1 MLDLTLTEI
10 AEALQGELVLTD
22 AASAAGF
29 TPETVVNGVVDTDSR
44 LIGPGDIFVAK
55 RGEFDDGHR
64 FVEPAVAAG
73 ASLVVVEHAFAAEQ
87 GPALTVPQIVVAD
100 SVLALGHF
108 ATEVVKR
115 VRASGDPRDGGLKI
129 VGITGSNGKTTTKNL
144 LRAILERVGET
155 VAPRD
160 SFNNEVGAP
169 LTMLKLTSSSR
180 FLVAEMGAS
189 GKGEITRLIRMAK
202 PDVGVV
208 LTVGLAH
215 AGEFGGIETTL
226 ATKTEMV
233 QDLEPTDVAVLNR
246 DDQRV
251 AGMAE
256 KTAARVRWFGLS
268 EEASVRATDIEAT
281 AAGTTFTLHL
291 PGGPEGEDVSR
302 TVHFAVLGEH
312 HVTNALAA
320 SAAALEL
327 GVGIDDIVAALETV
341 TRAERWRME
350 VLGGN
355 DGVRVINDA
364 YNASPDS
371 MAAALKT
378 LAQIATPEQRTVAV
392 LGEMSEL
399 GPYAVEEHDRIGRMV
414 VRLNIKKLY
423 VVGEG
428 ARALHLA
435 AEHEGSWGSEAFF
448 VETADEAYELVMA
461 DLRPNDLILVKSSNS
476 AGLRFLG
483 DRIAQS
489 ERVALPVQPGPVVEA
504 NS

>member
-10 AEALQGELVLTD
+10 TEALQGELVITD
-22 AASAAGF
+22 AAARAGYS
-29 TPETVVNGVVDTDSR
+29 PETVVNGTVDTDSR
-44 LIGPGDIFVAK
+44 LIGEGDVFVAK

-64 FVEPAVAAG
+64 FVTSAVEAG
-73 ASLVVVEHAFAAEQ
+73 AALVVVEHPFEVA
-87 GPALTVPQIVVAD
+87 VPQIVVAD
-100 SVLALGHF
+100 SVLALGYF
-108 ATEVVKR
+108 ATDVVAR
-115 VRASGDPRDGGLKI
+115 VRASADPIAGGLRI

-169 LTMLKLTSSSR
+169 LTMLKLTAATR

-233 QDLEPTDVAVLNR
+233 QDLEPGDVAVLNR
-246 DDQRV
+246 DDSRV

-256 KTAARVRWFGLS
+256 KTAAQVLWFGLTDS
-268 EEASVRATDIEAT
+268 AAVRATDIDAT
-281 AAGTTFTLHL
+281 ASGTSFVLHL
-291 PGGPEGEDVSR
+291 PDGSAQ
-302 TVHFAVLGEH
+302 TVRFAVLGEH
-312 HVTNALAA
+312 HVMNALAA
-320 SAAALEL
+320 AAAAHVF
-327 GVGIDDIVAALETV
+327 GVPAVDIVAGLESV

-350 VLGGN
+350 VLGGR

-378 LAQIATPEQRTVAV
+378 IALIATPEQRTTAV

-399 GPYAVEEHDRIGRMV
+399 GPYSVEEHDRIGRMV
-414 VRLNIKKLY
+414 VRFNIHRLI

-428 ARALHLA
+428 ARAIHLA
-435 AEHEGSWGSEAFF
+435 AEHEGSWGGEAIF
-448 VETADEAYELVMA
+448 VETADDAYALIEA
-461 DLRPNDLILVKSSNS
+461 DTRPNDLILVKSSNS

-483 DRIAQS
+483 DRIAQ
-489 ERVALPVQPGPVVEA
+489 A
-504 NS
+504 NSIEQANSIAPADSIAEATS

>member
-10 AEALQGELVLTD
+10 AEALQGELVITD
-22 AASAAGF
+22 TASLAGW
-29 TPETVVNGVVDTDSR
+29 TPSRIVNGTVDTDSR
-44 LIGPGDIFVAK
+44 LIGDGDIFVAK

-64 FVEPAVAAG
+64 FVESAVEAG
-73 ASLVVVEHAFAAEQ
+73 AALVVVEHPFE
-87 GPALTVPQIVVAD
+87 LDVPQVVVAD

-108 ATEVVKR
+108 ATEVVRR
-115 VRASGDPRDGGLKI
+115 VRASGELKI

-144 LRAILERVGET
+144 LRAIVERVGET

-169 LTMLKLTSSSR
+169 LTMLKLTPATR

-233 QDLEPTDVAVLNR
+233 QDLEPGDVAVLNR
-246 DDQRV
+246 DDPRV

-256 KTAARVRWFGLS
+256 KTSARVLWFGLS
-268 EEASVRATDIEAT
+268 EEAAVRATDLDAT
-281 AAGTTFTLHL
+281 AAGTTFELHL
-291 PGGPEGEDVSR
+291 PAMDAAPAQSR
-302 TVHFAVLGEH
+302 PVRFAVLGEH
-312 HVTNALAA
+312 HVMNALAA
-320 SAAALEL
+320 AAAAHTL
-327 GVGIDDIVAALETV
+327 GVPIDDIVAALETV

-350 VLGGN
+350 LLSGKN
-355 DGVRVINDA
+355 GVRVINDA

-378 LAQIATPEQRTVAV
+378 LAQIARPEQRTVAV

-399 GPYAVEEHDRIGRMV
+399 GPYSVEEHDRIGRMV

-428 ARALHLA
+428 ARAMHLA

-448 VETADEAYELVMA
+448 AETADEAYDLVVS
-461 DLRPNDLILVKSSNS
+461 DLQANDLILVKSSNS

-483 DRIAQS
+483 DRIA
-489 ERVALPVQPGPVVEA
+489 EA

>member
-10 AEALQGELVLTD
+10 AEALQGELVITD
-22 AASAAGF
+22 AAAAAGYS
-29 TPETVVNGVVDTDSR
+29 PDTVVNGTVDTDSR
-44 LIGPGDIFVAK
+44 LIGEGDVFVAK

-64 FVEPAVAAG
+64 FVGSAVEAG
-73 ASLVVVEHAFAAEQ
+73 AALVVVEHVFDLA
-87 GPALTVPQIVVAD
+87 VPQVVVTD
-100 SVLALGHF
+100 SVLALGCF
-108 ATEVVKR
+108 ATDVVAR
-115 VRASGDPRDGGLKI
+115 VRASGDLRV

-169 LTMLKLTSSSR
+169 LTMLKLTTGTR

-233 QDLEPTDVAVLNR
+233 QDLEPTDVAVLNL
-246 DDQRV
+246 DDSRV

-256 KTAARVRWFGLS
+256 KTAARVLWFGLS
-268 EEASVRATDIEAT
+268 DSAAVRASDIDAT
-281 AAGTTFTLHL
+281 ASGTSFVLHL
-291 PGGPEGEDVSR
+291 PDGSAH
-302 TVHFAVLGEH
+302 TVRFAVLGEH
-312 HVTNALAA
+312 HVMNALAA
-320 SAAALEL
+320 AAAAHVL
-327 GVGIDDIVAALETV
+327 GVPAVDIVAALESV

-350 VLGGN
+350 VMGGR

-378 LAQIATPEQRTVAV
+378 VALIATPEQRTTAV

-399 GPYAVEEHDRIGRMV
+399 GSYSVEEHDRIGRMV
-414 VRLNIKKLY
+414 VRFNIHRLI

-428 ARALHLA
+428 ARAIHLA
-435 AEHEGSWGSEAFF
+435 AEHEGSWGGEAIF
-448 VETADEAYELVMA
+448 VETADEAYALIEA
-461 DLRPNDLILVKSSNS
+461 DTRPNDLILVKSSNS

-483 DRIAQS
+483 DRIAAAHS
-489 ERVALPVQPGPVVEA
+489 LAEETA
-504 NS
+504 

>member
-10 AEALQGELVLTD
+10 AEALQGELVITD
-22 AASAAGF
+22 AAAAAGYS
-29 TPETVVNGVVDTDSR
+29 PETVVNGTVDTDSR
-44 LIGPGDIFVAK
+44 LIGEGDVFVAK

-64 FVEPAVAAG
+64 FVTSAVEAG
-73 ASLVVVEHAFAAEQ
+73 AALVVVEHPFAAQQ
-87 GPALTVPQIVVAD
+87 GSTLPVPQVVVAD
-100 SVLALGHF
+100 SVLALGYF
-108 ATEVVKR
+108 ATDVVAR
-115 VRASGDPRDGGLKI
+115 VRASGDLRV

-169 LTMLKLTSSSR
+169 LTMLKLTPTTR

-233 QDLEPTDVAVLNR
+233 QDLEPGDVSVLNR
-246 DDQRV
+246 DDARV

-256 KTAARVRWFGLS
+256 KTAARVLWFGLS
-268 EEASVRATDIEAT
+268 DSATVRATDIDAT
-281 AAGTTFTLHL
+281 AAGTSFVLHL
-291 PGGPEGEDVSR
+291 PGEDPR
-302 TVHFAVLGEH
+302 PVHFAVLGEH
-312 HVTNALAA
+312 HVMNALAA
-320 SAAALEL
+320 SAAASVL
-327 GVGIDDIVAALETV
+327 GVPADDIVAGLEAV

-350 VLGGN
+350 VMGGRN
-355 DGVRVINDA
+355 GVRVINDA

-378 LAQIATPEQRTVAV
+378 IALIATPEQRTTAV

-399 GPYAVEEHDRIGRMV
+399 GPYSVEEHDRIGRMV
-414 VRLNIKKLY
+414 VRFNIHRLI

-428 ARALHLA
+428 ARAIHLA
-435 AEHEGSWGSEAFF
+435 AEHEGSWGGEAIF
-448 VETADEAYELVMA
+448 VETADEAYALIEA
-461 DLRPNDLILVKSSNS
+461 DTRPNDLILVKSSNS

-483 DRIAQS
+483 DRIAQANS
-489 ERVALPVQPGPVVEA
+489 IAEA
-504 NS
+504 NA

>member
-1 MLDLTLTEI
+1 
-10 AEALQGELVLTD
+10 
-22 AASAAGF
+22 
-29 TPETVVNGVVDTDSR
+29 VVNGTVDTDSR
-44 LIGPGDIFVAK
+44 LIGEGDVFVAQ

-64 FVEPAVAAG
+64 FVGAAVESGAA
-73 ASLVVVEHAFAAEQ
+73 LVVVEHAFADAEREAGRQ
-87 GPALTVPQIVVAD
+87 LPVAQIVVDD
-100 SVLALGHF
+100 SVIALGHF
-108 ATEVVKR
+108 ATDVVRR
-115 VRASGDPRDGGLKI
+115 VRASGDLKI

-144 LRAILERVGET
+144 LRAVLERVGET

-169 LTMLKLTSSSR
+169 LTMLKLTPTTR

-233 QDLEPTDVAVLNR
+233 IDLDESDVAVLNR
-246 DDQRV
+246 DDARV
-251 AGMAE
+251 AGMAG
-256 KTAARVRWFGLS
+256 KTRARVLWFGLGND
-268 EEASVRATDIEAT
+268 AGVRATEIEAS
-281 AAGTTFTLHL
+281 ASGTTFTLHL
-291 PGGPEGEDVSR
+291 PDGQSR
-302 TVHFAVLGEH
+302 PVRFAVLGEH
-312 HVTNALAA
+312 HVMNALAA
-320 SAAALEL
+320 ASAAHVL

-350 VLGGN
+350 VMGGG
-355 DGVRVINDA
+355 DRPTVINDA

-378 LAQIATPEQRTVAV
+378 LAQIAAPGQRTVAV

-399 GPYAVEEHDRIGRMV
+399 GSYSVEEHDRIGRMV
-414 VRLNIKKLY
+414 VRLNIGKLF

-428 ARALHLA
+428 ARAIHLA
-435 AEHEGSWGSEAFF
+435 AEHEGSWGGEAVFAAD
-448 VETADEAYELVMA
+448 ADEAYALIAAE
-461 DLRPNDLILVKSSNS
+461 LRPDDLVLVKSSNS
-476 AGLRFLG
+476 ARLRFLG
-483 DRIAQS
+483 DKIA
-489 ERVALPVQPGPVVEA
+489 EA
-504 NS
+504 TT

>member
-1 MLDLTLTEI
+1 MRATRCTNTDGSDDMLDLTLTEI
-10 AEALQGELVLTD
+10 AEALQGELVITDD
-22 AASAAGF
+22 AARAGW
-29 TPETVVNGVVDTDSR
+29 TPETIVNGTVDTDSR
-44 LIGPGDIFVAK
+44 LIGPGDVFVAK

-64 FVEPAVAAG
+64 FVQPAVASG
-73 ASLVVVEHAFAAEQ
+73 ASLVVVEQRFDVA
-87 GPALTVPQIVVAD
+87 VPQVLVAD
-100 SVLALGHF
+100 SVLALGAF
-108 ATEVVKR
+108 ATELVAR
-115 VRASGDPRDGGLKI
+115 VRAAGDLRI

-144 LRAILERVGET
+144 LRAVLERVGET

-169 LTMLKLTSSSR
+169 LTMLRMTASTR

-233 QDLEPTDVAVLNR
+233 EDLEPADVAVLNL
-246 DDQRV
+246 DDPRV

-256 KTAARVRWFGLS
+256 KTRAEVLWFGLS
-268 EEASVRATDIEAT
+268 EGAGVRATEIDAT
-281 AAGTTFTLHL
+281 ASGTTFVLHL
-291 PGGPEGEDVSR
+291 PGGESR
-302 TVHFAVLGEH
+302 PVRFAVLGEH
-312 HVTNALAA
+312 HVMNALAA
-320 SAAALEL
+320 AASAHVL
-327 GVGIDDIVAALETV
+327 GVPIDGIVAALETV

-350 VLGGN
+350 VMGGR

-378 LAQIATPEQRTVAV
+378 LALIATPEQRTIAV

-399 GPYAVEEHDRIGRMV
+399 GPYSVEEHDRIGRMI
-414 VRLNIKKLY
+414 VRFNIQKLV

-428 ARALHLA
+428 ARAIHLA
-435 AEHEGSWGSEAFF
+435 AEHEGSWGGEAVF
-448 VETADEAYELVMA
+448 VDTADEAFELIAA
-461 DLRPNDLILVKSSNS
+461 DTRADDLILVKSSNS

-483 DRIAQS
+483 DRIAQANS
-489 ERVALPVQPGPVVEA
+489 TTAEA

>member
-10 AEALQGELVLTD
+10 AEALQGELVLTPE
-22 AASAAGF
+22 AVAAGY
-29 TPETVVNGVVDTDSR
+29 TPGTVLNGTVDTDSR
-44 LIGPGDIFVAK
+44 LIGAGDLFVAK

-64 FVEPAVAAG
+64 FVPNAVEAG
-73 ASLVVVEHAFAAEQ
+73 AALVVVEHPFAAEH
-87 GPALTVPQIVVAD
+87 GAALAVPQVVVAD

-108 ATEVVKR
+108 ATDVVRR
-115 VRASGDPRDGGLKI
+115 VKALGALKI

-144 LRAILERVGET
+144 LRAVLERVGET

-169 LTMLKLTSSSR
+169 LTMLKLTPSTR

-233 QDLEPTDVAVLNR
+233 QDLEPADVAVLNI
-246 DDQRV
+246 DDPRV
-251 AGMAE
+251 AGMAA
-256 KTAARVRWFGLS
+256 KTAASVLWFGLNDK
-268 EEASVRATDIEAT
+268 AAVRATEIDAT
-281 AAGTTFTLHL
+281 AAGTSFVLHL
-291 PGGPEGEDVSR
+291 PDGSSSPVR
-302 TVHFAVLGEH
+302 FAVLGEH
-312 HVTNALAA
+312 HVMNALAA
-320 SAAALEL
+320 AAAAHTL
-327 GVGIDDIVAALETV
+327 GVPIATIVEALESV

-350 VLGGN
+350 VLGGR
-355 DGVRVINDA
+355 DGVTVINDA

-371 MAAALKT
+371 MVAALKT
-378 LAQIATPEQRTVAV
+378 LAQISGPGQRTVAV
-392 LGEMSEL
+392 LGAMSEL
-399 GPYAVEEHDRIGRMV
+399 GEFSVEEHDRLGRLV
-414 VRLNIKKLY
+414 VRLNIEKLV

-428 ARALHLA
+428 ARAIHLA
-435 AEHEGSWGSEAFF
+435 AEHEGSWGGEAVF
-448 VETADEAYELVMA
+448 VETADQAFELVAA
-461 DLRPNDLILVKSSNS
+461 DTRPNDLILVKSSNS

-483 DRIAQS
+483 DRIADAHS
-489 ERVALPVQPGPVVEA
+489 TAETNA
-504 NS
+504 

>member
-10 AEALQGELVLTD
+10 AEALQGELVITD
-22 AASAAGF
+22 AAAQAGYD
-29 TPETVVNGVVDTDSR
+29 PQTVVNGTVDTDSR
-44 LIGPGDIFVAK
+44 LIGAGDIFVAK

-64 FVEPAVAAG
+64 FVPAAVEAG
-73 ASLVVVEHAFAAEQ
+73 AALVVVEHPFELA
-87 GPALTVPQIVVAD
+87 VPQVVVAD

-108 ATEVVKR
+108 ATDVVAR
-115 VRASGDPRDGGLKI
+115 VRAGGELRV

-169 LTMLKLTSSSR
+169 LTMLKLTPASR

-215 AGEFGGIETTL
+215 AGEFGGIEVTL

-233 QDLEPTDVAVLNR
+233 QDLEPTDVAVLNI
-246 DDQRV
+246 DDPRV
-251 AGMAE
+251 AGMAA
-256 KTAARVRWFGLS
+256 KTAARVLWFGLS
-268 EEASVRATDIEAT
+268 DGAAVRASDIDAT
-281 AAGTTFTLHL
+281 AAGTSFQLHL
-291 PGGPEGEDVSR
+291 PDGSAQ
-302 TVHFAVLGEH
+302 TVRFAVLGEH
-312 HVTNALAA
+312 HVMNALAA
-320 SAAALEL
+320 AAAAHTL
-327 GVGIDDIVAALETV
+327 GVPLVDIVAGLEAV

-350 VLGGN
+350 VLGGK
-355 DGVRVINDA
+355 DGVTVINDA

-378 LAQIATPEQRTVAV
+378 VALIAAPGQRTTAV

-399 GPYAVEEHDRIGRMV
+399 GPYSVEEHDRIGRMV
-414 VRLNIKKLY
+414 VRFNIHRLI

-428 ARALHLA
+428 ARAIHLA
-435 AEHEGSWGSEAFF
+435 AEHEGSWGGEAVF
-448 VETADEAYELVMA
+448 VETADEAYELIAA
-461 DLRPNDLILVKSSNS
+461 DTRPNDLILVKSSNS

-483 DRIAQS
+483 DRIA
-489 ERVALPVQPGPVVEA
+489 EA
-504 NS
+504 NTIAGADA

>member
-10 AEALQGELVLTD
+10 AEALQGELVITD
-22 AASAAGF
+22 AASRAGY
-29 TPETVVNGVVDTDSR
+29 TPETVVNGTVDTDSR
-44 LIGPGDIFVAK
+44 LIGEGDVFVAK

-64 FVEPAVAAG
+64 FVTSAVESGAA
-73 ASLVVVEHAFAAEQ
+73 LVVVEHEFAAQQ
-87 GPALTVPQIVVAD
+87 GSTLAVPQIVVAD

-108 ATEVVKR
+108 ATDVVAR
-115 VRASGDPRDGGLKI
+115 VRASGDLRV

-169 LTMLKLTSSSR
+169 LTMLKLTPTTR

-233 QDLEPTDVAVLNR
+233 QDLEPTDVAVLNL
-246 DDQRV
+246 DDSRV
-251 AGMAE
+251 AGMAA
-256 KTAARVRWFGLS
+256 KTAARVLWFGLS
-268 EEASVRATDIEAT
+268 SEAQVRATDIDAT
-281 AAGTTFTLHL
+281 AEGTSFVLHL
-291 PGGPEGEDVSR
+291 PDGFTQ
-302 TVHFAVLGEH
+302 TVHFSVLGEH
-312 HVTNALAA
+312 HVMNALAA
-320 SAAALEL
+320 AAAAHEL
-327 GVGIDDIVAALETV
+327 GVPGSDIVAALETV

-350 VLGGN
+350 VLGGRN
-355 DGVRVINDA
+355 GVRVINDA

-378 LAQIATPEQRTVAV
+378 LAQIARPDQRTIAV

-399 GPYAVEEHDRIGRMV
+399 GPYSVEEHDRIGRMA
-414 VRLNIKKLY
+414 VRFNIKKLY
-423 VVGEG
+423 VVGEA
-428 ARALHLA
+428 ARAMHLA

-448 VETADEAYELVMA
+448 VETADEAFDLIAA
-461 DLRPNDLILVKSSNS
+461 DTQPNDLILVKSSNS

-483 DRIAQS
+483 DRIA
-489 ERVALPVQPGPVVEA
+489 EA
-504 NS
+504 NSIEQANA

>member
-10 AEALQGELVLTD
+10 AKALQGELVITD
-22 AASAAGF
+22 AAADRGYS
-29 TPETVVNGVVDTDSR
+29 PVTVVNGTVDTDSR
-44 LIGPGDIFVAK
+44 LIGDGDVFVAK

-64 FVEPAVAAG
+64 FVVTAIEAG
-73 ASLVVVEHAFAAEQ
+73 AALVVVEHAFADAQ
-87 GPALTVPQIVVAD
+87 GSTLTVPQIVVDD

-108 ATEVVKR
+108 ATDVVAR
-115 VRASGDPRDGGLKI
+115 VRAAGDLKV

-169 LTMLKLTSSSR
+169 LTMLKLTPTTR

-233 QDLEPTDVAVLNR
+233 IDLDESDVAVLNR
-246 DDQRV
+246 DDPRV
-251 AGMAE
+251 AGMAG
-256 KTAARVRWFGLS
+256 KTRARVLWFGLGDES
-268 EEASVRATDIEAT
+268 SVRATDIDAT
-281 AAGTTFTLHL
+281 AAGTSFVLHL
-291 PGGPEGEDVSR
+291 PDGASR
-302 TVHFAVLGEH
+302 PVRFAVLGEH
-312 HVTNALAA
+312 HVMNALAA
-320 SAAALEL
+320 ASAAHVL

-350 VLGGN
+350 VMGGG
-355 DGVRVINDA
+355 DGHPTVINDA

-378 LAQIATPEQRTVAV
+378 LAQIAAPGQRTVAV

-399 GPYAVEEHDRIGRMV
+399 GPFSVEEHDRIGRMV
-414 VRLNIKKLY
+414 VRLNIERLY

-428 ARALHLA
+428 ARAIHLA
-435 AEHEGSWGSEAFF
+435 AEHEGSWGGEAVF
-448 VETADEAYELVMA
+448 VATADEAFELIAA
-461 DLRPNDLILVKSSNS
+461 DTRPDDLILVKSSNS

-483 DRIAQS
+483 DRIA
-489 ERVALPVQPGPVVEA
+489 EA

>member
-10 AEALQGELVLTD
+10 AEALQGELVITD
-22 AASAAGF
+22 AAAAAGYS
-29 TPETVVNGVVDTDSR
+29 PETVVNGTVDTDSR
-44 LIGPGDIFVAK
+44 LIGEGDVFVAK

-64 FVEPAVAAG
+64 FVTSAVEAG
-73 ASLVVVEHAFAAEQ
+73 AALVVVEHPFAAQQ
-87 GPALTVPQIVVAD
+87 GSTLPVPQVVVDD

-108 ATEVVKR
+108 ATDVVAR
-115 VRASGDPRDGGLKI
+115 VRASGDLRV

-169 LTMLKLTSSSR
+169 LTMLKLTPTTR

-233 QDLEPTDVAVLNR
+233 QDLEPGDVAVLNR
-246 DDQRV
+246 DDARV

-256 KTAARVRWFGLS
+256 KTAARVLWFGLS
-268 EEASVRATDIEAT
+268 DSATVRATDIDAT
-281 AAGTTFTLHL
+281 AAGTSFVLHL
-291 PGGPEGEDVSR
+291 PGEDPR
-302 TVHFAVLGEH
+302 PVHFAVLGEH
-312 HVTNALAA
+312 HVMNALAA
-320 SAAALEL
+320 IAAARAL
-327 GVGIDDIVAALETV
+327 GVPPERSVPAIEALV
-341 TRAERWRME
+341 RAERWRME
-350 VLGGN
+350 VLERP
-355 DGVRVINDA
+355 DGVVVINDA

-378 LAQIATPEQRTVAV
+378 LAQVTRDDQRTVAV
-392 LGEMSEL
+392 LGEMAEL
-399 GPYAVEEHDRIGRMV
+399 GEYADEEHDRIGRLA
-414 VRLNIKKLY
+414 VRLNIGKLV
-423 VVGEG
+423 VVGHR
-428 ARALHLA
+428 ARHIHNA
-435 AEHEGSWGSEAFF
+435 AGLEGSWDGES
-448 VETADEAYELVMA
+448 VLVGTADEAY
-461 DLRPNDLILVKSSNS
+461 DLLRDQLRAGDVVLVKSSGS
-476 AGLRFLG
+476 AELRFLG
-483 DRIAQS
+483 DRIAGVT
-489 ERVALPVQPGPVVEA
+489 E
-504 NS
+504 

>member
-1 MLDLTLTEI
+1 MLHLTLTEI
-10 AEALQGELVLTD
+10 AEALQGDLVILPD
-22 AASAAGF
+22 AEAAGWSADSIVDG
-29 TPETVVNGVVDTDSR
+29 TVDTDSR

-64 FVEPAVAAG
+64 FVPQAVAAG
-73 ASLVVVEHAFAAEQ
+73 AALVVVEE
-87 GPALTVPQIVVAD
+87 PAPLAVPQIVVAD

-108 ATEVVKR
+108 ATAVVRR
-115 VRASGDPRDGGLKI
+115 VQAHGELKI

-144 LRAILERVGET
+144 LKAILEQVGET

-169 LTMLKLTSSSR
+169 LTMLKLTLATKY
-180 FLVAEMGAS
+180 LVAEMGAS

-202 PDVGVV
+202 PDIGVV

-233 QDLEPTDVAVLNR
+233 QDLLPADTAVLNI
-246 DDQRV
+246 DDSRV

-256 KTAARVRWFGLS
+256 KTAARVLWFGLS
-268 EEASVRATDIEAT
+268 DDAQVRASDIDAT
-281 AAGTTFTLHL
+281 GSGTSFVLHL
-291 PGGPEGEDVSR
+291 PDGQSR
-302 TVHFAVLGEH
+302 PVRFAVLGEH
-312 HVTNALAA
+312 HVMNALAA
-320 SAAALEL
+320 ASAAHVL
-327 GVGIDDIVAALETV
+327 GVPIDSIVSGLESV

-350 VLGGN
+350 LLGGR

-371 MAAALKT
+371 MSAALKT
-378 LAQIATPEQRTVAV
+378 LAQIAEPGQRTVAV

-399 GPYAVEEHDRIGRMV
+399 GEFSVEEHDRIGRMV
-414 VRLNIKKLY
+414 VRLNIEKLF

-435 AEHEGSWGSEAFF
+435 ANHEGSWDGEAVFAAD
-448 VETADEAYELVMA
+448 ADEAFDLISRDIRA
-461 DLRPNDLILVKSSNS
+461 DDLILVKSSNS

-483 DRIAQS
+483 DRIA
-489 ERVALPVQPGPVVEA
+489 EA
-504 NS
+504 YS

>member
-10 AEALQGELVLTD
+10 AEALQGELVITD
-22 AASAAGF
+22 AAAAAGYS
-29 TPETVVNGVVDTDSR
+29 PETVVNGTVDTDSR
-44 LIGPGDIFVAK
+44 LIGEGDVFVAK

-64 FVEPAVAAG
+64 FVPSAVEAG
-73 ASLVVVEHAFAAEQ
+73 AALVVVEHAFDIA
-87 GPALTVPQIVVAD
+87 VPQVVVPD
-100 SVLALGHF
+100 SVLALGSF
-108 ATEVVKR
+108 ATDVVSR
-115 VRASGDPRDGGLKI
+115 VRASGDLKI

-144 LRAILERVGET
+144 LKAIFERVGET

-169 LTMLKLTSSSR
+169 LTMLKLTPSTR

-233 QDLEPTDVAVLNR
+233 QDLEPGDVAVLNR
-246 DDQRV
+246 DDARV

-256 KTAARVRWFGLS
+256 KTAAQVLWFGLS
-268 EEASVRATDIEAT
+268 DAAAVRATDIDAT
-281 AAGTTFTLHL
+281 ASGTSFVLHL
-291 PGGPEGEDVSR
+291 PDGSAQ
-302 TVHFAVLGEH
+302 TVRFAVLGEH
-312 HVTNALAA
+312 HVMNALAA
-320 SAAALEL
+320 AAAAHVL
-327 GVGIDDIVAALETV
+327 GVPAVDIVSGLESV

-350 VLGGN
+350 VMGGR

-378 LAQIATPEQRTVAV
+378 IALIATPEQRTTAV

-399 GPYAVEEHDRIGRMV
+399 GPYSVEEHDRIGRMV
-414 VRLNIKKLY
+414 VRFNIHRLI

-428 ARALHLA
+428 ARAIHLA
-435 AEHEGSWGSEAFF
+435 AEHEGSWGGEAIF
-448 VETADEAYELVMA
+448 VETADDAYALIEA
-461 DLRPNDLILVKSSNS
+461 DTRPNDLILVKSSNS

-483 DRIAQS
+483 DRIAQ
-489 ERVALPVQPGPVVEA
+489 A
-504 NS
+504 NSTAPTDSIGRANA

>member
-10 AEALQGELVLTD
+10 AEALQGELVITD
-22 AASAAGF
+22 AAADAGYS
-29 TPETVVNGVVDTDSR
+29 PATVVNGTVDTDSR
-44 LIGPGDIFVAK
+44 LIGEGDVFVAK

-64 FVEPAVAAG
+64 FVGAAVESGAA
-73 ASLVVVEHAFAAEQ
+73 LVVVEHAFADAEREAGRQ
-87 GPALTVPQIVVAD
+87 LPVAQIVVDD
-100 SVLALGHF
+100 SVIALGHF
-108 ATEVVKR
+108 ATDVVSR
-115 VRASGDPRDGGLKI
+115 VRASGNLKI

-144 LRAILERVGET
+144 LRAVLERVGET

-169 LTMLKLTSSSR
+169 LTMLKLTPTTR

-233 QDLEPTDVAVLNR
+233 IDLDESDVAVLNR
-246 DDQRV
+246 DDARV
-251 AGMAE
+251 AGMAG
-256 KTAARVRWFGLS
+256 KTRARVLWFGLGDDS
-268 EEASVRATDIEAT
+268 EVRATEIEAS
-281 AAGTTFTLHL
+281 ASGTTFILHL
-291 PGGPEGEDVSR
+291 PDGQSR
-302 TVHFAVLGEH
+302 PVRFAVLGEH
-312 HVTNALAA
+312 HVMNALAA
-320 SAAALEL
+320 ASAAHVL
-327 GVGIDDIVAALETV
+327 GVAIDDIVGALETV

-350 VLGGN
+350 VMGGG
-355 DGVRVINDA
+355 DRPTVINDA

-378 LAQIATPEQRTVAV
+378 LAQIAAPGQRTVAV

-399 GPYAVEEHDRIGRMV
+399 GPYSVEEHDRIGRMV
-414 VRLNIKKLY
+414 VRLNIGKLF

-428 ARALHLA
+428 ARAIHLA
-435 AEHEGSWGSEAFF
+435 AEHEGSWGGEAVFAAD
-448 VETADEAYELVMA
+448 ADEAYALIAAE
-461 DLRPNDLILVKSSNS
+461 LRPDDLVLVKSSNS
-476 AGLRFLG
+476 ARLRFLG
-483 DRIAQS
+483 DRIA
-489 ERVALPVQPGPVVEA
+489 EA
-504 NS
+504 TT

>member
-10 AEALQGELVLTD
+10 AEALQGELVITD
-22 AASAAGF
+22 AAAGAGF
-29 TPETVVNGVVDTDSR
+29 SPDTVVNGTVDTDSR
-44 LIGPGDIFVAK
+44 LIGEGDVFVAK

-64 FVEPAVAAG
+64 FVTSAVEAG
-73 ASLVVVEHAFAAEQ
+73 AALVVVEHVFDVD
-87 GPALTVPQIVVAD
+87 VPQIVVAD
-100 SVLALGHF
+100 SVLALGYF
-108 ATEVVKR
+108 ATDVVAR
-115 VRASGDPRDGGLKI
+115 VRASGDLRI

-144 LRAILERVGET
+144 LKSILERVGET

-169 LTMLKLTSSSR
+169 LTMLKLTPSSR

-233 QDLEPTDVAVLNR
+233 QDLEPGDVAVLNR
-246 DDQRV
+246 DDSRV

-256 KTAARVRWFGLS
+256 KTAARVLWFGLS
-268 EEASVRATDIEAT
+268 DEAAVRATDIDAT
-281 AAGTTFTLHL
+281 AAGTSFVLHL
-291 PGGPEGEDVSR
+291 PDGTAP
-302 TVHFAVLGEH
+302 TVRFAVLGEH
-312 HVTNALAA
+312 HVMNALAA
-320 SAAALEL
+320 AAAAHVL
-327 GVGIDDIVAALETV
+327 GVPADDIVSGLESV

-350 VLGGN
+350 VMGGR

-378 LAQIATPEQRTVAV
+378 IALIATPEQRTTAV

-399 GPYAVEEHDRIGRMV
+399 GPYSVEEHDRIGRMV
-414 VRLNIKKLY
+414 VRFNIHRLI

-428 ARALHLA
+428 ARAIHLA
-435 AEHEGSWGSEAFF
+435 AEHEGSWGGEAIF
-448 VETADEAYELVMA
+448 VDTADEAFALIEA
-461 DLRPNDLILVKSSNS
+461 DTRPNDLILVKSSNS

-483 DRIAQS
+483 DRIA
-489 ERVALPVQPGPVVEA
+489 EA
-504 NS
+504 NSVAPADSIAEANA

>member
-10 AEALQGELVLTD
+10 AEALQGELVITD
-22 AASAAGF
+22 AASRGGW
-29 TPETVVNGVVDTDSR
+29 TPETVVDGTVDTDSR
-44 LIGPGDIFVAK
+44 LITHGDIFVAK

-64 FVEPAVAAG
+64 FVPSAVEAG
-73 ASLVVVEHAFAAEQ
+73 AALVVVEHPFEVD
-87 GPALTVPQIVVAD
+87 VPQVVVAD
-100 SVLALGHF
+100 SVVALGHL
-108 ATEVVKR
+108 ATEVVRR
-115 VRASGDPRDGGLKI
+115 VRASGDLKT

-169 LTMLKLTSSSR
+169 LTMLKLTPTTR

-233 QDLEPTDVAVLNR
+233 QDLEPGDVAVLNR
-246 DDQRV
+246 DDARV

-256 KTAARVRWFGLS
+256 KTKARVLWFGLG
-268 EEASVRATDIEAT
+268 EDAAVRATDIDAT
-281 AAGTTFTLHL
+281 ADGTSFVLHL
-291 PGGPEGEDVSR
+291 PAPDPAAPDAAEESR
-302 TVHFAVLGEH
+302 PVRFAVLGEH
-312 HVTNALAA
+312 HVMNALAA
-320 SAAALEL
+320 AAAAHTL
-327 GVGIDDIVAALETV
+327 GVPVDDIVAALETV

-350 VLGGN
+350 VLGGSN
-355 DGVRVINDA
+355 GVRVINDA

-378 LAQIATPEQRTVAV
+378 LAQIARPEQRTIAV

-399 GPYAVEEHDRIGRMV
+399 GPFSVEEHDRIGRMV

-423 VVGEG
+423 VVGEA
-428 ARALHLA
+428 ARAIHLA
-435 AEHEGSWGSEAFF
+435 AEHEGSWGNEAFF
-448 VETADEAYELVMA
+448 VETADEAYDLVTA
-461 DLRPNDLILVKSSNS
+461 DLQADDLILVKSSNS

-483 DRIAQS
+483 DRIA
-489 ERVALPVQPGPVVEA
+489 EA
-504 NS
+504 AS

>member
-10 AEALQGELVLTD
+10 AEALQGELVITD
-22 AASAAGF
+22 AASRAGW
-29 TPETVVNGVVDTDSR
+29 TPETVVNGTVDTDSR
-44 LIGPGDIFVAK
+44 LITGGDIFVAK

-64 FVEPAVAAG
+64 FVPSAVEAG
-73 ASLVVVEHAFAAEQ
+73 AALVVVEHPFEVD
-87 GPALTVPQIVVAD
+87 VPQIVVAD
-100 SVLALGHF
+100 SVIALGHF
-108 ATEVVKR
+108 ATEVVRR
-115 VRASGDPRDGGLKI
+115 VRASGDLKT

-169 LTMLKLTSSSR
+169 LTMLKLTPTTR

-233 QDLEPTDVAVLNR
+233 QDLEPGDVAVLNR
-246 DDQRV
+246 DDARV

-256 KTAARVRWFGLS
+256 KTKARVLWFGLG
-268 EEASVRATDIEAT
+268 EDAAVRATDIDAT
-281 AAGTTFTLHL
+281 ADGTSFVLHL
-291 PGGPEGEDVSR
+291 PAADPAPDRAAPAAAEESR
-302 TVHFAVLGEH
+302 PVRFAVLGEH
-312 HVTNALAA
+312 HVMNALAA
-320 SAAALEL
+320 AAAAHTL
-327 GVGIDDIVAALETV
+327 GVPVDDIVSALETV

-350 VLGGN
+350 VLGGSN
-355 DGVRVINDA
+355 GVRVINDA

-378 LAQIATPEQRTVAV
+378 LAQIARPEQRTIAV

-399 GPYAVEEHDRIGRMV
+399 GPFSVEEHDRIGRMV

-423 VVGEG
+423 VVGEA
-428 ARALHLA
+428 ARAIHLA
-435 AEHEGSWGSEAFF
+435 AEHEGSWGNEAFF
-448 VETADEAYELVMA
+448 VETADEAYDLVTA
-461 DLRPNDLILVKSSNS
+461 DLQADDLILVKSSNS

-483 DRIAQS
+483 DRIA
-489 ERVALPVQPGPVVEA
+489 EA
-504 NS
+504 AS

>member
-10 AEALQGELVLTD
+10 AEALQGELVITD
-22 AASAAGF
+22 AAADAGYS
-29 TPETVVNGVVDTDSR
+29 PATVVNGTVDTDSR
-44 LIGPGDIFVAK
+44 LIGEGDVFVAK

-64 FVEPAVAAG
+64 FVGAAVESGAA
-73 ASLVVVEHAFAAEQ
+73 LVVVEHAFADAEREAGRQ
-87 GPALTVPQIVVAD
+87 LPVAQIVVDD
-100 SVLALGHF
+100 SVVALGHF
-108 ATEVVKR
+108 ATDVVSR
-115 VRASGDPRDGGLKI
+115 VRASGDLKI

-144 LRAILERVGET
+144 LRAVLERVGET

-169 LTMLKLTSSSR
+169 LTMLKLTPTTR

-233 QDLEPTDVAVLNR
+233 IDLDESDVAVLNR
-246 DDQRV
+246 DDARV

-256 KTAARVRWFGLS
+256 KTRARVLWFGLGDDA
-268 EEASVRATDIEAT
+268 EVRATEIEAS
-281 AAGTTFTLHL
+281 ASGTTFTLHL
-291 PGGPEGEDVSR
+291 PDGQSR
-302 TVHFAVLGEH
+302 PVRFAVLGEH
-312 HVTNALAA
+312 HVMNALAA
-320 SAAALEL
+320 ASAAHVL

-350 VLGGN
+350 VMGGG
-355 DGVRVINDA
+355 DRPTVINDA

-378 LAQIATPEQRTVAV
+378 LAQIAAPGQRTVAV

-399 GPYAVEEHDRIGRMV
+399 GPYSVEEHDRIGRMV
-414 VRLNIKKLY
+414 VRLNIGKLF

-428 ARALHLA
+428 ARAIHLA
-435 AEHEGSWGSEAFF
+435 AEHEGSWGGEAVFAAD
-448 VETADEAYELVMA
+448 ADEAYALIAAE
-461 DLRPNDLILVKSSNS
+461 LRPDDLVLVKSSNS
-476 AGLRFLG
+476 ARLRFLG
-483 DRIAQS
+483 DKIA
-489 ERVALPVQPGPVVEA
+489 EA
-504 NS
+504 TT